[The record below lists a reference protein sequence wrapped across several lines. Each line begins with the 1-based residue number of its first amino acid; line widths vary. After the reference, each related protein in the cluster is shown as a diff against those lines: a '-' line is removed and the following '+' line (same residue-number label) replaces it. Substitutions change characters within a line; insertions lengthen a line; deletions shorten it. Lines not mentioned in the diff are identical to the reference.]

1 MNQTVVIIAIIAAT
15 ISGDYVLKVASD
27 KENFLSPHLFAGL
40 FLYALPAFGWM
51 HLMKTQSLAQI
62 GIIYSTGTILALFLM
77 SLLVFRETLSVR
89 DVIAGLFALCAIFI
103 YKE

>member
-1 MNQTVVIIAIIAAT
+1 MNQIVIITSITAAT
-15 ISGDYVLKVASD
+15 IIGDYVLKLASD
-27 KENFLSPHLFAGL
+27 KENFLSPQLFAGL
-40 FLYALPAFGWM
+40 ILYALPAFGWM

-89 DVIAGLFALCAIFI
+89 DFVAGFFALCAILV
-103 YKE
+103 YKD

>member
-1 MNQTVVIIAIIAAT
+1 MNQIVIITSITAAT
-15 ISGDYVLKVASD
+15 IIGDYVLKLASD
-27 KENFLSPHLFAGL
+27 KEYFLSPQLFAGL
-40 FLYALPAFGWM
+40 ILYALPAFGWM

-89 DVIAGLFALCAIFI
+89 DFVAGFFALCAILV
-103 YKE
+103 YKD